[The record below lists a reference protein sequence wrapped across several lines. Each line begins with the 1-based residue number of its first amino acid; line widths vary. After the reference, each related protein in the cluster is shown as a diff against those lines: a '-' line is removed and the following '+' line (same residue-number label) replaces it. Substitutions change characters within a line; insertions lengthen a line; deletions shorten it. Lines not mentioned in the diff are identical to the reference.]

1 VNGAVPGEGPALLG
15 IRVVFLAAPGPI
27 PQAAMLLSDLG
38 ADVIRIDRAD
48 GPPGLTGLPLDA
60 DPRTRGQRG
69 IAVDLKCTAG
79 LEIARLLAAGADVFV
94 EGMRPGVAERLGLG
108 PDELRGDHAGLIYA
122 RMTGWGQDG
131 PLSRRAGH
139 DINYLSIAGALHP
152 LGPADRAPVVP
163 LNLVADF
170 GGGGLYLV
178 TGILAALVQR
188 ARTGN
193 GQLIDAAMVD
203 GVASLTAMFHG
214 MLAAGLWSTERESN
228 IFDGAAPF
236 YRTYR
241 TADGQFM
248 AVGALEPQ
256 FYRQL
261 LTGLGLEAA
270 QWPQH
275 DRSRWPELTER
286 IAGVF
291 ATAGRDHWA
300 EYFGATDACVTP
312 VLSLSEAAAAQS
324 LTARSV
330 FIERDGLVQPAPAPR
345 LSDSPPQIGRRAGWG
360 SDTDGVLAELG
371 FSQFQIGRLR
381 ADGVVSGP
389 DPDTVGDAAVP
400 DPPAA
405 SRNLPAG
412 S

>member
-1 VNGAVPGEGPALLG
+1 MMSSAASAEGPALLG
-15 IRVVFLAAPGPI
+15 IRVVCVAASGPI
-27 PQAAMLLSDLG
+27 PQAVMLLSDLG

-48 GPPGLTGLPLDA
+48 GPAGLTGLPLDA

-69 IAVDLKCTAG
+69 IALDLKSAPG

-108 PDELRGDHAGLIYA
+108 PDELRGNHAELIYA

-131 PLSRRAGH
+131 PLSQRAGH
-139 DINYLSIAGALHP
+139 DINYLSVAGALYP
-152 LGPADRAPVVP
+152 LGPADREPVAP

-203 GVASLTAMFHG
+203 GVASLTSLFHG
-214 MLAAGLWSTERESN
+214 MLAAGVWSSQRESN

-241 TADGQFM
+241 TSDGQFM
-248 AVGALEPQ
+248 AVGAL
-256 FYRQL
+256 
-261 LTGLGLEAA
+261 
-270 QWPQH
+270 
-275 DRSRWPELTER
+275 DRSRWPRLIAR
-286 IAGVF
+286 IAEVF
-291 ATAGRDHWA
+291 ATADRDYWT
-300 EYFGATDACVTP
+300 ESFIGTDACVTP
-312 VLSLSEAAAAQS
+312 VLSLGEAAATKY
-324 LTARSV
+324 LRARSV
-330 FIERDGLVQPAPAPR
+330 FVERDGLVQPAPAPR
-345 LSDSPPQIGRRAGWG
+345 LSDSPSPVGRRSGWG
-360 SDTDGVLAELG
+360 SHTGAVLAELG
-371 FSQFQIGRLR
+371 YSQAQIGRLR

-389 DPDTVGDAAVP
+389 GPVP
-400 DPPAA
+400 P
-405 SRNLPAG
+405 G
-412 S
+412 

>member
-1 VNGAVPGEGPALLG
+1 VSSAVSGEGPALLG

-27 PQAAMLLSDLG
+27 PQATMLLSDLG

-48 GPPGLTGLPLDA
+48 GPPGLTGLPLET

-69 IAVDLKCTAG
+69 IAVDLKSAPG
-79 LEIARLLAAGADVFV
+79 LEVARRLAAGADVFV

-108 PDELRGDHAGLIYA
+108 PDELRANHAALIYA

-131 PLSRRAGH
+131 PLSQRAGH
-139 DINYLSIAGALHP
+139 DINYLSMAGALHP
-152 LGPADRAPVVP
+152 LGPADRPPVVP

-188 ARTGN
+188 ARTGH

-214 MLAAGLWSTERESN
+214 MLAAGLWSTQRESN

-261 LTGLGLEAA
+261 LAGLGLDPGD
-270 QWPQH
+270 WPQH
-275 DRSRWPELTER
+275 DRSRWPELIEA
-286 IAGVF
+286 IAAVF
-291 ATAGRDHWA
+291 ATASRDHWT
-300 EYFGATDACVTP
+300 ESFGATDACVTP
-312 VLSLSEAAAAQS
+312 VLSLSEATAAKS
-324 LTARSV
+324 LVTRSV

-345 LSDSPPQIGRRAGWG
+345 LSDSPPPAGPRSAWG
-360 SDTDGVLAELG
+360 SHTDAVLAELDY
-371 FSQFQIGRLR
+371 SQAEIARLR
-381 ADGVVSGP
+381 ADRVVSGP
-389 DPDTVGDAAVP
+389 DPD
-400 DPPAA
+400 
-405 SRNLPAG
+405 AG
-412 S
+412 QKDQNRHN

>member
-1 VNGAVPGEGPALLG
+1 MSGEVSGEGPALLG
-15 IRVVFLAAPGPI
+15 TRVVFLAAPGPI
-27 PQAAMLLSDLG
+27 PQATMLLADLG

-48 GPPGLTGLPLDA
+48 GPPGLTGLPLDR

-69 IAVDLKCTAG
+69 IAVDLKSVPG
-79 LEIARLLAAGADVFV
+79 LEIARQLAAGADVFV
-94 EGMRPGVAERLGLG
+94 EGMRPGAAERLGLG
-108 PDELRGDHAGLIYA
+108 PEELRGSHAGLIYA

-131 PLSRRAGH
+131 PLSQRAGH

-152 LGPADRAPVVP
+152 LGPADREPVVP

-193 GQLIDAAMVD
+193 GQVIDAAMVD
-203 GVASLTAMFHG
+203 GVASLTSMFHG
-214 MLAAGLWSTERESN
+214 MLAAGVWSTERESN

-261 LTGLGLEAA
+261 LLGLGLEAG

-286 IAGVF
+286 IAGIF
-291 ATAGRDHWA
+291 ATAGRDHWT
-300 EYFGATDACVTP
+300 ESFSGTDACVTP
-312 VLSLSEAAAAQS
+312 VLSLSEAAAAKS
-324 LTARSV
+324 LTERSV
-330 FIERDGLVQPAPAPR
+330 FIEQDGLVQPGPAPR
-345 LSDSPPQIGRRAGWG
+345 LSDSAPRVGPRSGWG
-360 SDTDGVLAELG
+360 SHTDAVLAELG
-371 FSQFQIGRLR
+371 YSQTQIGQLR
-381 ADGVVSGP
+381 TDGAVSGP
-389 DPDTVGDAAVP
+389 DRTQG
-400 DPPAA
+400 
-405 SRNLPAG
+405 R
-412 S
+412 

>member
-1 VNGAVPGEGPALLG
+1 MSSAVSAEGPALLG
-15 IRVVFLAAPGPI
+15 IRVVCVAASGPI
-27 PQAAMLLSDLG
+27 PQAVMLLSDLG

-69 IAVDLKCTAG
+69 IAIDLKSAPG

-108 PDELRGDHAGLIYA
+108 PDELRGNHAELIYA

-131 PLSRRAGH
+131 PLSQRAGH
-139 DINYLSIAGALHP
+139 DINYLSVAGALYP
-152 LGPADRAPVVP
+152 LGPADREPVAP

-203 GVASLTAMFHG
+203 GVASLTSLFHG
-214 MLAAGLWSTERESN
+214 MLAAGVWSSQRESN

-241 TADGQFM
+241 TSDGQFM

-261 LTGLGLEAA
+261 LTGLGLEPDE
-270 QWPQH
+270 WPQH
-275 DRSRWPELTER
+275 DRSRWPRLIAR
-286 IAGVF
+286 IAEVF
-291 ATAGRDHWA
+291 ATADRDYWT
-300 EYFGATDACVTP
+300 ESFIGTDACVTP
-312 VLSLSEAAAAQS
+312 VLSLGEAAATEY
-324 LTARSV
+324 LRARSV
-330 FIERDGLVQPAPAPR
+330 FVERDGLVQPAPAPR
-345 LSDSPPQIGRRAGWG
+345 LSDSPSPVGRRSGWG
-360 SDTDGVLAELG
+360 SHTDAVLAELG
-371 FSQFQIGRLR
+371 YSEAQIGRLR

-389 DPDTVGDAAVP
+389 GPVP
-400 DPPAA
+400 P
-405 SRNLPAG
+405 G
-412 S
+412 

>member
-1 VNGAVPGEGPALLG
+1 MSSAVSGEGPALLG
-15 IRVVFLAAPGPI
+15 IRVVCLAAPGPI
-27 PQAAMLLSDLG
+27 PQATMLMSDLG

-48 GPPGLTGLPLDA
+48 GPPGLTGLPLDS

-69 IAVDLKCTAG
+69 IAVDLKCASG

-108 PDELRGDHAGLIYA
+108 PDELRGNHAGLIYA

-131 PLSRRAGH
+131 PMSQRAGH

-152 LGPADRAPVVP
+152 LGPADREPVAP

-178 TGILAALVQR
+178 TGVLAALVQR

-193 GQLIDAAMVD
+193 GQVIDAAMVD
-203 GVASLTAMFHG
+203 GVASLTSMFHG
-214 MLAAGLWSTERESN
+214 MLAAGVWSTERESN

-261 LTGLGLEAA
+261 LTGLGLEAGE
-270 QWPQH
+270 WPQH
-275 DRSRWPELTER
+275 DRSRWPELTKV

-291 ATAGRDHWA
+291 ATAGRDYWA
-300 EYFGATDACVTP
+300 ESFSGTDACVTP
-312 VLSLSEAAAAQS
+312 VLSLSEAAAAES
-324 LTARSV
+324 LAARSV

-345 LSDSPPQIGRRAGWG
+345 LSDSPPQVGRRSGWG
-360 SDTDGVLAELG
+360 SHTDAVLAELG
-371 FSQFQIGRLR
+371 YSQAQIGRLR
-381 ADGVVSGP
+381 GDGVVSGP
-389 DPDTVGDAAVP
+389 DPVVRA
-400 DPPAA
+400 
-405 SRNLPAG
+405 
-412 S
+412 